1 MPAVRQSM
9 GSQRVRDDGVTEQQQ
24 VFSSATRHLPRE
36 IFDLAIKS
44 HARQISIKY
53 QRVGG
58 LELRAVWSL
67 PHLLRPPLQVDTAHR
82 QSENRCDFVP
92 TKRSNNCPNKS
103 IILLWRPGGIR
114 DPQHFEVGKMASK
127 WAAFQIRKRAPAV
140 KNRKRGAR
148 SHWSQTPD
156 QHGAQGCDDD
166 EMMPPRGARPGEGAG
181 RK

>member
-1 MPAVRQSM
+1 MRRLDGISDSMDMSLSKLQEMVKDWMPAVRQSM

-67 PHLLRPPLQVDTAHR
+67 PHLLRPPLQVDTVHR

-92 TKRSNNCPNKS
+92 TKRSNNCPNKRHHPPVEAWGHQGS
-103 IILLWRPGGIR
+103 T
-114 DPQHFEVGKMASK
+114 
-127 WAAFQIRKRAPAV
+127 AF
-140 KNRKRGAR
+140 
-148 SHWSQTPD
+148 
-156 QHGAQGCDDD
+156 
-166 EMMPPRGARPGEGAG
+166 
-181 RK
+181 